1 MYAAKLSI
9 FFDTNTGEQGKKNNS
24 IALDKLFII

>member
-1 MYAAKLSI
+1 M
-9 FFDTNTGEQGKKNNS
+9 KKNNS

>member
-9 FFDTNTGEQGKKNNS
+9 FLIQTRENNEKKNNS

>member
-9 FFDTNTGEQGKKNNS
+9 FLIQTRENNEKNNS
-24 IALDKLFII
+24 IALDKLFLI